1 MSVGLTGTT
10 SVRWKGG
17 RRSKN
22 IIDRR
27 GSGPGRKMVGGGI
40 GTIIVVLAGMY
51 FGIDPTI
58 LLEGMQSVSVDD
70 SGTQPTAE
78 ELRNDP
84 QADMVSVVI
93 ADTED
98 VWRALFAAGG
108 ADYVEPRL
116 VLFRGATQSA
126 CGLGQAA
133 MGPFYCPADQNAYI
147 DLAFFQDLRDRFNA
161 PGEFA
166 QAYVIAHEV
175 GHHVQNL
182 LGVSSEVRRLQSRA
196 SASEANQLSVRLE
209 LQADCFAGVWANR
222 AQNIKL
228 EEGDVEAALNA
239 ATAIGDD
246 RLQRQGGGTVTPD
259 SFTHGSSEQRRR
271 WFSNGLRSG
280 DPDSCD
286 TFSADAV

>member
-1 MSVGLTGTT
+1 M
-10 SVRWKGG
+10 RWRTG

-22 IIDRR
+22 VIDRR
-27 GSGPGRKMVGGGI
+27 SSGPGRTMVGGGI
-40 GTIIVVLAGMY
+40 GTIAVILAALY
-51 FGIDPTI
+51 FGIDPTF
-58 LLEGMQSVSVDD
+58 LLEGIQSVSVGD

-78 ELRNDP
+78 ELRDDP
-84 QADMVSVVI
+84 QADMVSVVF

-98 VWRALFAAGG
+98 VWSALFAARG
-108 ADYVEPRL
+108 AQYVEPRL

-147 DLAFFQDLRDRFNA
+147 DLAFFQDLHERFSA
-161 PGEFA
+161 PGDFA

-182 LGVSSEVRRLQSRA
+182 LGISSEVRRLQARA
-196 SASEANQLSVRLE
+196 SAADANQLSVRQE

-222 AQNIKL
+222 AQNITL
-228 EEGDVEAALNA
+228 EEGDVEEALNA
-239 ATAIGDD
+239 ASAIGDD
-246 RLQRQGGGTVTPD
+246 RLQRQSGGTVTPD